1 MAPVI
6 TETRE
11 TLIARRTAILSHLG
25 LTREQFDHLIETTSQ
40 TGEELDARDELDE
53 IDFLL
58 GDDA

>member
-11 TLIARRTAILSHLG
+11 ALVARRAAIFFHLG
-25 LTREQFDHLIETTSQ
+25 ITRDEFNRLIETSSL

-58 GDDA
+58 GDNA

>member
-11 TLIARRTAILSHLG
+11 ALVARRAAILFHLG
-25 LTREQFDHLIETTSQ
+25 ITRDEFNRLIETSSL

-58 GDDA
+58 GDNA